1 MPFQH
6 CLAIQSTVQRVGSG
20 IDERPI
26 ANSIIAGVGVNRKG
40 KLDRAGLR
48 YRRQAAAVNRGDA
61 ARIEGGIFDPTLIFE
76 KIRPSEIWQGY
87 RGR

>member
-1 MPFQH
+1 
-6 CLAIQSTVQRVGSG
+6 VQRVGSG

-48 YRRQAAAVNRGDA
+48 YRRQVAAVNRGDA
-61 ARIEGGIFDPTLIFE
+61 ARAKGSIFELTLNFE
-76 KIRPSEIWQGY
+76 KIRPSEIWQRY
-87 RGR
+87 RAG